1 MCEALRDTGMWN
13 VYTQI
18 ELPLIFTL
26 DSMEKWGISVKS
38 EELKSYGEKLSVRIG
53 ELEKQIWQQ
62 AGEEFNINSPKQMG
76 VILFATIPT
85 PSAIAST
92 PAPCAAC
99 A

>member
-1 MCEALRDTGMWN
+1 MGLLHGLYSTCLPETMCEALRDTGMWN

-62 AGEEFNINSPKQMG
+62 AGEEFNIN
-76 VILFATIPT
+76 LRNRWE
-85 PSAIAST
+85 
-92 PAPCAAC
+92 
-99 A
+99 